1 MDGLCPHGA
10 KCDTTLKNPF
20 NRLHEKL
27 KKKIHILGE
36 GSYQQKCIFIRLGN
50 KNIS

>member
-27 KKKIHILGE
+27 KKKN
-36 GSYQQKCIFIRLGN
+36 SYFGGGI
-50 KNIS
+50 ISTEVYFHKVRK